1 MSTDVKQRTET
12 DLSQYDCNWY
22 KPGGAI
28 KRTLWYFVNVLFFIN
43 PLNPINGLK
52 IALLKLFGAT
62 VGKGVIIKPGVNIKY
77 PWNLQIGNYT
87 WIGENAWIDNLAPV
101 TIGSNCCISQGA
113 MLLCGN
119 HNYRTATF
127 DLIVKPITMEDGSWV
142 GAKAIVSPGV
152 RLHSHA
158 ILTVMSVATSDLP
171 AYTINKGN
179 PAIVIRQR
187 EIASK

>member
-1 MSTDVKQRTET
+1 MSTEVKQRTET

-43 PLNPINGLK
+43 PLNPVNGFK
-52 IALLKLFGAT
+52 IALLRLFGAK
-62 VGKGVIIKPGVNIKY
+62 VGNGVIIKPGVNIKY
-77 PWNLQIGNYT
+77 PWNLQIGNNT

-101 TIGSNCCISQGA
+101 SIGNNCCISQGA

-119 HNYRTATF
+119 HNYRKSTF

-142 GAKAIVSPGV
+142 GAKAVVTPGV

-171 AYTINKGN
+171 SYTINKGN